1 MEECKRITF
10 LTDEPIYFCKMNL
23 VVAKKEAIYRRM
35 LENSTSQL
43 SSDSDQ

>member
-1 MEECKRITF
+1 
-10 LTDEPIYFCKMNL
+10 MNL